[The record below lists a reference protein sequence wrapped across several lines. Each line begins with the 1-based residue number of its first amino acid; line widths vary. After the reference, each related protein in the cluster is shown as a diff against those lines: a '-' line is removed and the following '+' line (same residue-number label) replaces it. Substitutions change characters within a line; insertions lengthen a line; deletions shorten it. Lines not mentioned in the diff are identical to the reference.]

1 MWPETPVARKEIC
14 SKGWEEKRWGKK
26 KREYK
31 LKKKKMGELG
41 VTQEGV
47 EICIIMAGLCC
58 MAETDTTLYVE
69 CM

>member
-1 MWPETPVARKEIC
+1 
-14 SKGWEEKRWGKK
+14 
-26 KREYK
+26 
-31 LKKKKMGELG
+31 MGELG

-47 EICIIMAGLCC
+47 EICIIIADLCC